1 MFKLLVSTQVALAQV
16 GRDLQN
22 RRTRRRAAGM
32 LEYALVALVSIA
44 VFLVIRTVFP
54 DLVKDIF
61 EKMAA
66 TVKFQN

>member
-22 RRTRRRAAGM
+22 RRSRRRAAGM

-44 VFLVIRTVFP
+44 VFVAIRAVFP
-54 DLVKDIF
+54 GLVQGVFDT
-61 EKMAA
+61 M
-66 TVKFQN
+66 VKTIKF